1 MRIEVK
7 DLDHIYSQ
15 GLPYET
21 TALSGI
27 SFAVEAGE
35 FVAIIG
41 HTGSG
46 KSTLVQHLNGLLK
59 PTSGTVTADGV
70 DINEKGQRSLELRH
84 RIGMVFQY
92 PEYQLFEETVLKDVC
107 FGPKNQGLD
116 EAQCIE
122 RAKDALRLVDIDPEE
137 KGESSPFS
145 LSGGEKRRVAIA
157 GVLAMEPEVLIL
169 DEPTAGL
176 DPKGHRDIL
185 SMIAR
190 IRRERRLTVIW
201 ISHNMDNVAEL
212 ADRVLVMDRG
222 KLIMDASPAEVFSRG
237 TELAKIGLALPSA
250 ASLMEKLARRG
261 FPVNTGVFT
270 LNDAEKEIMRVF
282 GRR

>member
-1 MRIEVK
+1 MRIEVNNI
-7 DLDHIYSQ
+7 DHIYSP

-21 TALSGI
+21 LALSGV
-27 SFAVEAGE
+27 SFAIEQGE
-35 FVAIIG
+35 FIAIIG

-59 PTSGTVTADGV
+59 PSSGSVLADGV
-70 DINEKGQRSLELRH
+70 DINQKTPEARAAKRH
-84 RIGMVFQY
+84 IGMVFQY

-107 FGPKNQGLD
+107 FAPKNQGLS
-116 EAQCIE
+116 EEECLV
-122 RAKDALRLVDIDPEE
+122 RARKALQLVGIDPDE

-185 SMIAR
+185 RMIVR
-190 IRRERRLTVIW
+190 IRKERNLSIVW

-212 ADRVLVMDRG
+212 ADRVLVVDKG
-222 KLIMDASPAEVFSRG
+222 KLVMDGSPKEVFARG
-237 TELAKIGLALPSA
+237 VELRKMGLALPSA
-250 ASLMEKLARRG
+250 ASLMEKLAERG
-261 FPVNTGVFT
+261 LPVNVGALT
-270 LNDAEKEIMRVF
+270 LQDAEQEILRVL
-282 GRR
+282 GKN

>member
-7 DLDHIYSQ
+7 DLEHTYSP
-15 GLPYET
+15 GMPYET
-21 TALSGI
+21 VALAGI
-27 SFAVEAGE
+27 SFAVESGE
-35 FVAIIG
+35 FVALIG

-59 PTSGTVTADGV
+59 PSSGAVLADGV
-70 DINEKGQRSLELRH
+70 DINQKTPEARAVKR

-107 FGPKNQGLD
+107 FAPKNQGLS
-116 EAQCIE
+116 EEECLA
-122 RAKDALRLVDIDPEE
+122 RANKALKLVGIDPEE
-137 KGESSPFS
+137 KGDASPFS

-157 GVLAMEPEVLIL
+157 GVLAMEPEILIL

-185 SMIAR
+185 RMIAN
-190 IRRERRLTVIW
+190 IRRDHKLTIIW

-212 ADRVLVMDRG
+212 ADRVLVIDRG
-222 KLIMDASPAEVFSRG
+222 MLMMDGSPREIFARG
-237 TELAKIGLALPSA
+237 SELTKMGLALPSA
-250 ASLMEKLARRG
+250 ASLMEMLAERG
-261 FPVNTGVFT
+261 LPVNTDALT
-270 LNDAEKEIMRVF
+270 LQDAEREILRIL
-282 GRR
+282 GR

>member
-35 FVAIIG
+35 FVAVIG

-70 DINEKGQRSLELRH
+70 DINEKGPRALELRH

-92 PEYQLFEETVLKDVC
+92 P
-107 FGPKNQGLD
+107 
-116 EAQCIE
+116 
-122 RAKDALRLVDIDPEE
+122 
-137 KGESSPFS
+137 
-145 LSGGEKRRVAIA
+145 
-157 GVLAMEPEVLIL
+157 
-169 DEPTAGL
+169 
-176 DPKGHRDIL
+176 
-185 SMIAR
+185 
-190 IRRERRLTVIW
+190 
-201 ISHNMDNVAEL
+201 
-212 ADRVLVMDRG
+212 
-222 KLIMDASPAEVFSRG
+222 
-237 TELAKIGLALPSA
+237 
-250 ASLMEKLARRG
+250 
-261 FPVNTGVFT
+261 
-270 LNDAEKEIMRVF
+270 
-282 GRR
+282 